1 MTETFEEG
9 NTTPIDEEEDDYN
22 ESSSNKHKIINLRI
36 KAIFQILHYQVV
48 HGRKNTP
55 LHTLNAHAIYEHC
68 RNGEL
73 ITEFT
78 RQCCSVSYKTM
89 RIMRSDRA
97 KYTILKGKDDNAPL
111 PSHFSASSFT
121 LAAI

>member
-1 MTETFEEG
+1 MTETFEGG

-73 ITEFT
+73 ITAFT

-89 RIMRSDRA
+89 RIMRSDIA